1 MRVFLKGFGV
11 AAVLVVVSTV
21 AVFASNSYF
30 TKINASDKQA
40 SSELTSIITEY
51 FDSMDYDQRT
61 REENNKNNSD
71 ILLNSGET
79 SGDDNTGGETAR
91 PDFVSGLEAYLYAL
105 NRYMTAKSV
114 VVETSGYADTAI
126 GKQYIKVIR
135 QRNSAGHLY
144 YTALAYSDFIQVAR
158 EAYYDGR
165 IFRQRTSDKVS
176 AAMVPSFDGNWIQ
189 STSFVSAM
197 KNYKQ
202 KYGVGPDELNY
213 IVSAES
219 IKSETFDKNIC
230 KQSLDNGG
238 TYTFTLQLHPNI
250 AGEKYKYSVK
260 ENAGAKNLPNFEM
273 VEIEVTI
280 NAKGDFVKVVSKDK
294 YSLTVAGV
302 TSDVRSVV
310 TDTFVRI
317 DNKSFDVNVPSGL

>member
-1 MRVFLKGFGV
+1 MKVFLKGFMV
-11 AAVLVVVSTV
+11 AIVLVVVSTV
-21 AVFASNSYF
+21 AVFASDSYF

-40 SSELTSIITEY
+40 SSELTSIITDY
-51 FDSMDYDQRT
+51 FDGVDYERKTQD
-61 REENNKNNSD
+61 ENKKNNDNLLINSEESGGSD
-71 ILLNSGET
+71 DSGE
-79 SGDDNTGGETAR
+79 ETPR
-91 PDFVSGLEAYLYAL
+91 PDFNSGLDAYLYAL
-105 NRYMTAKSV
+105 NRYITAKTI

-126 GKQYIKVIR
+126 GKQYIKCIR

-189 STSFVSAM
+189 SSSFISAM
-197 KNYKQ
+197 RNYKQ

-238 TYTFTLQLHPNI
+238 TYTFSLQLHPNI

-273 VEIEVTI
+273 VEVEVTI
-280 NAKGDFVKVVSKDK
+280 NAKGDFVKIVSKDK

-302 TSDVRSVV
+302 TSDVKSFV
-310 TDTFVRI
+310 TDTFIRI